1 MNQTETAPDVFTATT
16 VDKERMAIR
25 ILIGDV
31 VSRYRRQVPP
41 DRMQKST
48 IEVNGGLI
56 MGGDGSIA
64 AGLYYPTGGNG
75 RPPDELYR
83 RA

>member
-16 VDKERMAIR
+16 VDEERMAIR

-41 DRMQKST
+41 DRMLKST
-48 IEVNGGLI
+48 VEVNGGLI
-56 MGGDGSIA
+56 MGGTALLLLACIIQRVV
-64 AGLYYPTGGNG
+64 TGD
-75 RPPDELYR
+75 RLMSFT
-83 RA
+83 